1 MIFFP
6 IICASLFAPLPRII
20 SAAPAY
26 TYQKPVVID
35 NNPSVGRTAEISPP
49 VSRSFEISPPVSR
62 SFEISPLHHNE
73 EIAWNEGETKSKDEE
88 SGNYEDNWEPIVLE
102 LGPTNPGIIMDRCI
116 GDDCECPPGMVGVE
130 PFCREPGKDEGSNY
144 DINSGINYAGGDEYI
159 NNPSIGET
167 ESEDKGS
174 NYDKNSGINININI
188 NNPTSGK
195 DEGSNYDINSGINYA
210 GGDKYI
216 NNPSIGVP
224 DTGCPTICT
233 NDYTPVC
240 DSNGITHSNKCAFEI
255 AACEAKK
262 MNINLVMVSD
272 GPCGE

>member
-6 IICASLFAPLPRII
+6 IIWASLFIALPRII
-20 SAAPAY
+20 SAAPY
-26 TYQKPVVID
+26 WTYNDPSVID
-35 NNPSVGRTAEISPP
+35 NNPSVGRSVEISPP
-49 VSRSFEISPPVSR
+49 LHHEISPPLPTR
-62 SFEISPLHHNE
+62 H

-88 SGNYEDNWEPIVLE
+88 SGNYEDNWDNSGPIVYRKGQVVHIE
-102 LGPTNPGIIMDRCI
+102 RTQDFNNNNNQPLGQEIEVER
-116 GDDCECPPGMVGVE
+116 PPQSGE
-130 PFCREPGKDEGSNY
+130 DEGSNY
-144 DINSGINYAGGDEYI
+144 DINSGINYYYVD
-159 NNPSIGET
+159 NPSIGET

>member
-144 DINSGINYAGGDEYI
+144 DINSGINYAGGD
-159 NNPSIGET
+159 
-167 ESEDKGS
+167 
-174 NYDKNSGINININI
+174 
-188 NNPTSGK
+188 
-195 DEGSNYDINSGINYA
+195 
-210 GGDKYI
+210 KYI